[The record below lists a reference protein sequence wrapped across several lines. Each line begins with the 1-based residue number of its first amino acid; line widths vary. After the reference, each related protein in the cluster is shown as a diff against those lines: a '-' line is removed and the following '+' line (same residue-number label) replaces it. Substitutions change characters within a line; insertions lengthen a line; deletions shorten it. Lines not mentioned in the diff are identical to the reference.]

1 MMNRFEKSPGHNQEA
16 KIRYMDGE
24 FRITSPGDFVT
35 CAITSKPIALDQLK
49 YWSVDLQEPYVDAIA
64 AFERHKQVKT

>member
-1 MMNRFEKSPGHNQEA
+1 MNRFDTSHGHHREA

-35 CAITSKPIALDQLK
+35 CAVTAKTIPLDQLK
-49 YWSVDLQEPYVDAIA
+49 YWSVELQEPFVDAMA